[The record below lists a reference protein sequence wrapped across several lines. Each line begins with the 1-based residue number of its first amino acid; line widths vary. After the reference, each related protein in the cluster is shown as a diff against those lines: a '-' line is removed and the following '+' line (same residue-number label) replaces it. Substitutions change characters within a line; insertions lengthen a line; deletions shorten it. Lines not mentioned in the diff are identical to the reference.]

1 MAKRP
6 TFTLVATAWVPTRT
20 GGLRSPGEVT
30 SSGRSA
36 PAMIPSGKEIGG
48 RWGPARTITVLV
60 TATLAILIPTT
71 VITVAETVVDG
82 WHH

>member
-1 MAKRP
+1 MGSNAHRRP
-6 TFTLVATAWVPTRT
+6 PVA
-20 GGLRSPGEVT
+20 
-30 SSGRSA
+30 GRGDLFRPVGA
-36 PAMIPSGKEIGG
+36 RDDPSGKEIGG